1 MNSKRSRIDVLI
13 RSAQHALVF
22 AAVLMV
28 APVGCQSVPEQDA
41 DWFEGGPLKPASADT
56 LQLTARVLAAKGN
69 TEQAGFILNRLAA
82 EYPDHVGTYTEGAEV
97 LLLEGRVGE
106 AIGWLNRGLERMPN
120 EPVLLNDRG
129 MCHLLASDLA
139 AATRD
144 FKAAYLADP
153 GDADYVANL
162 ALARAL
168 AGNEEVAT
176 ELWSRVLSPADVS
189 RNLDICRK
197 ASIHFKTAQ

>member
-1 MNSKRSRIDVLI
+1 MTYSLEVVI
-13 RSAQHALVF
+13 RSARYALVI
-22 AAVLMV
+22 AAVSIASPL
-28 APVGCQSVPEQDA
+28 GCQSAPDQDA

-82 EYPDHVGTYTEGAEV
+82 DYPDHVGTYTEGAEV
-97 LLLEGRVGE
+97 LLVEGRVAE

-176 ELWSRVLSPADVS
+176 ELWSRVLSPADVAK
-189 RNLDICRK
+189 NLALCRK
-197 ASIHFKTAQ
+197 ASVHFKNDQ